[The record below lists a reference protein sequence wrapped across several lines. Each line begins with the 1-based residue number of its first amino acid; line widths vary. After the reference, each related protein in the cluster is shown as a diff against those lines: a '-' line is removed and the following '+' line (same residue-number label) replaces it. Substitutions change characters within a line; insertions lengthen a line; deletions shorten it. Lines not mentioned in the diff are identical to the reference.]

1 MFGIGL
7 PELTIILVIVL
18 VVFGAGKLPALGTG
32 IGKSIQNFK
41 KAVTG
46 SDQTSNEKETQQ
58 IEA

>member
-32 IGKSIQNFK
+32 MGKSIQNFK
-41 KAVTG
+41 KAMTG
-46 SDQTSNEKETQQ
+46 SDQKSNEKWTKK

>member
-7 PELTIILVIVL
+7 PEMTIVLVIVL
-18 VVFGAGKLPALGTG
+18 VVFGAAKLPALGTG
-32 IGKSIQNFK
+32 MGKSIQNFK

>member
-32 IGKSIQNFK
+32 MGKSIQNFK

-46 SDQTSNEKETQQ
+46 SDHTSNKKETQH

>member
-7 PELTIILVIVL
+7 PEMTIVLVIVL
-18 VVFGAGKLPALGTG
+18 VVFGAAKLPALGTG
-32 IGKSIQNFK
+32 MGKSIQNFK

-46 SDQTSNEKETQQ
+46 SDQTSNEKATQQ

>member
-7 PELTIILVIVL
+7 PEMTIVLIIVL
-18 VVFGAGKLPALGTG
+18 VVFGAAKLPALGTG
-32 IGKSIQNFK
+32 MGKSIQNFK

-46 SDQTSNEKETQQ
+46 SDQTSNEKESQQ

>member
-7 PELTIILVIVL
+7 PEMTIVLVIVL
-18 VVFGAGKLPALGTG
+18 VVFGAAKLPALGTG
-32 IGKSIQNFK
+32 MGKSIQNFK

-46 SDQTSNEKETQQ
+46 TDHRPKEKETQQ

>member
-7 PELTIILVIVL
+7 PEMTIVLVIVL
-18 VVFGAGKLPALGTG
+18 VVFGAAKLPALGTG
-32 IGKSIQNFK
+32 MGKSIQNFK

-46 SDQTSNEKETQQ
+46 SNQTSNEKETQQ